1 MSREVYRYRFDK
13 EVPANDLEESLLLAV
28 LAIQCL
34 HGESR
39 ARLDAR
45 YCLNAGDRTCVIDA
59 SNDIGRDLNRVFT
72 GFVSREFGDG
82 SFKVDHVDAAD
93 AAITTDQG
101 DPT

>member
-1 MSREVYRYRFDK
+1 MPERQYKYTFDRDVPPRE
-13 EVPANDLEESLLLAV
+13 LEESLLLAV

-34 HGESR
+34 HGESH

-45 YCLNAGDRTCVIDA
+45 YCLKPGDRTCVIDA

-93 AAITTDQG
+93 AAITADQG
-101 DPT
+101 EPT